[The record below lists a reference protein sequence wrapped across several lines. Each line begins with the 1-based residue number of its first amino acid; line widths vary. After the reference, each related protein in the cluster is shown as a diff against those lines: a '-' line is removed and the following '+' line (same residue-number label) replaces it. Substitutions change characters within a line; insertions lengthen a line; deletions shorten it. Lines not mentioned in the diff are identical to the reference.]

1 MIKAF
6 IVIIFLLSLLFV
18 VGCSNR
24 DIVFIDKDVC
34 KQPGTYCHVYIV
46 DGGTVNI
53 SFPSVVNGTFNY
65 SVEGV

>member
-1 MIKAF
+1 MNSL
-6 IVIIFLLSLLFV
+6 IIISIIILSAVLLS
-18 VGCSNR
+18 GCGDR
-24 DIVFIDKDVC
+24 DIIYINREVC

-53 SFPSVVNGTFNY
+53 SFPSVINGTFNY